1 MEGGGRENVGVR
13 ASPERAAS
21 WLALVQSDR
30 DWGPPLLIPLR
41 YALRYPLL
49 HRLPPMGFKD
59 MRMATTPTFLYSNE
73 SPESGQSFGYSYAC
87 IVRPFDRRQL
97 SRRYGLFEGP

>member
-1 MEGGGRENVGVR
+1 MDGGGRENVGVR

-49 HRLPPMGFKD
+49 HRLPPMGLKD

-73 SPESGQSFGYSYAC
+73 SSESGQSFGYSYAF
-87 IVRPFDRRQL
+87 IVR
-97 SRRYGLFEGP
+97 